1 MLCIRIRQVKKVP
14 FLTGYGTLFTL
25 SKSYA
30 FFAGKALP
38 GEEGGPPVRG
48 GICPVREP
56 AGADR
61 LLRAPPAVQQ
71 GAAQAPRHGGAA
83 APEAGR
89 SLLLPHQWGNIL
101 QVGA

>member
-1 MLCIRIRQVKKVP
+1 MYPDPPGQKVP
-14 FLTGYGTLFTL
+14 FLTGYGSLFTL
-25 SKSYA
+25 SKPYRYV
-30 FFAGKALP
+30 FCAGEALP

-48 GICPVREP
+48 GVGPVREP

-89 SLLLPHQWGNIL
+89 GLLLSHQWGNIL

>member
-1 MLCIRIRQVKKVP
+1 M
-14 FLTGYGTLFTL
+14 G
-25 SKSYA
+25 
-30 FFAGKALP
+30 FFGWVFYCQPCFCAGEALP

-89 SLLLPHQWGNIL
+89 GLLLPHQWGNLL
-101 QVGA
+101 QVSYS